1 MALFEEINGVSVYSE
16 NVIDPISLAPIV
28 SSIVSFYHIKPSGE
42 KQYFQCKLHTAVQ
55 TDRKYEDSGMEERA
69 AAEALSVVR
78 KTLAYE
84 IENYLL

>member
-1 MALFEEINGVSVYSE
+1 MALFEEINGLSVYSE
-16 NVIDPISLAPIV
+16 NAIDPTSFNLK
-28 SSIVSFYHIKPSGE
+28 VSFYHIKPSGE

-55 TDRKYEDSGMEERA
+55 TDTKYEDSGMEERA
-69 AAEALSVVR
+69 AAEALSAVR